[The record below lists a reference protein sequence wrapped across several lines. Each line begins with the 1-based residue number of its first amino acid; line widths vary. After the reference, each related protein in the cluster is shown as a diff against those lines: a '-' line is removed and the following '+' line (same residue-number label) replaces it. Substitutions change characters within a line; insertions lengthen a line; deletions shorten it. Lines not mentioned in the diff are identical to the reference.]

1 MELSALNPFL
11 RFAAEVCPS
20 LAASAVKVTDCRIFY
35 VEEGCAQI
43 HIEDTVLQLQKDS
56 LFYCPGGSIYTVKAQ
71 PELRLLCL
79 NFDLTRNHE
88 QEQLPIPVCSDA
100 TLWERL
106 PVYFEPVENSLLNR
120 HLLIID
126 GFRLRSSILEL
137 VQEHKKSTPYT
148 AMLTGSLLKTLLL
161 RLHQLPVRALP
172 PQLVTVKNYIRSH
185 YSEDITN
192 QQLGDLV
199 GYHKHHLNRTF
210 YTYTGMTLHEY
221 LNNVRLQQAEHLI
234 LNTALPLSAIAEE
247 VGLRS
252 YPHFSGLFKAAF
264 GCSPAHYR
272 HRHQTGI

>member
-11 RFAAEVCPS
+11 RFAAEVRPS
-20 LAASAVKVTDCRIFY
+20 PAAGAVKVTDCRIFY

-43 HIEDTVLQLQKDS
+43 HIGSAVLDLQKDS
-56 LFYCPGGSIYTVKAQ
+56 LFYCPGGSIYTVHTQ
-71 PELRLLCL
+71 PQLRLLCL
-79 NFDLTRNHE
+79 NFDLTGDHR
-88 QEQLPIPVCSDA
+88 QEQLPIPVCTNEAAWQD
-100 TLWERL
+100 L
-106 PVYFEPVENSLLNR
+106 PVYFEPVENSILNQ
-120 HLLIID
+120 HLLIAD
-126 GFRLRSSILEL
+126 GYPLRSFILEL

-148 AMLTGSLLKTLLL
+148 GMLTGSMLKTLLL
-161 RLHQLPVRALP
+161 RLHQLPVRELP
-172 PQLVTVKNYIRSH
+172 PQLLKVQNYIRSH

-210 YTYTGMTLHEY
+210 YSYTGMTLHEY
-221 LNNVRLQQAEHLI
+221 LNSVRMQQAEHLI
-234 LNTALPLSAIAEE
+234 LNTSLPLSAIAEE